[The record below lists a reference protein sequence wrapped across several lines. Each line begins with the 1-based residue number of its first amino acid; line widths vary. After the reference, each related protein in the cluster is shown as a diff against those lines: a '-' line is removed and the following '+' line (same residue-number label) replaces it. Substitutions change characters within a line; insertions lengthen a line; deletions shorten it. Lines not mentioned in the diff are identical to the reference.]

1 LACSDDACHS
11 CRGSAEVREVPAAV
25 ANGDSESR
33 SDLGVVDPRDG
44 AYFDLVLVLA
54 LRRGLRWSVKELVID
69 GGATR
74 QT

>member
-1 LACSDDACHS
+1 MQIDDACHS

-25 ANGDSESR
+25 ANGDSGTE
-33 SDLGVVDPRDG
+33 SDLVVEPRDG
-44 AYFDLVLVLA
+44 LISIWCFVLV
-54 LRRGLRWSVKELVID
+54 LRRGLRWSVEELVID